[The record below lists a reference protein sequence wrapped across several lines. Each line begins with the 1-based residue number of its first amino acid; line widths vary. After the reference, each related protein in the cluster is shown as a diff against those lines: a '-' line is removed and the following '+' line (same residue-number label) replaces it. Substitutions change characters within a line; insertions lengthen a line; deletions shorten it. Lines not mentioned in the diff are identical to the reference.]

1 MPPVCLDASLVLLWF
16 LREPLSTRADAL
28 LQEWR
33 TNGVEFIAPS
43 LLMLEVPSVLR
54 QAVHRGRVTTA
65 EGDETL
71 HAFLEMDI
79 RIREPSDLLN
89 RTWELGKTL
98 NAPRL
103 YDMYYLAQRRHQRL
117 GHEAPAEV
125 AEAPAGVRERAA
137 SHRRSLLPIAR
148 ARSGGPRG

>member
-33 TNGVEFIAPS
+33 TNDVEFIAPS
-43 LLMLEVPSVLR
+43 LLMVEVPSVLR

-71 HAFLEMDI
+71 HAFLEIDI
-79 RIREPSDLLN
+79 RIREPAGLLN

-103 YDMYYLAQRRHQRL
+103 YDMYYLALAEIEACELWTADQRFVNLVAPHSSLVRL
-117 GHEAPAEV
+117 VGENAD
-125 AEAPAGVRERAA
+125 G
-137 SHRRSLLPIAR
+137 
-148 ARSGGPRG
+148 